1 MAAHRRGPVAAV
13 TRPGARDL
21 RRAVARRVAPGEGTA
36 VTLTIA
42 TGALVASMSMNFW
55 IPFLPLF
62 LKEIGARSDAN
73 ALFWVGIA
81 TTSQGIARLASGP
94 LWGILSDRVGRKMMY
109 IRALYFASLTTLI
122 AAFAT
127 EPWHI
132 AVAFTCQGL
141 FSGFIPAA
149 VALTS
154 VSVPEHRLSNS
165 LGLVTAAQYLGNT
178 VGPALGAVLAIAFG
192 LRGAIVAA
200 AILPALAA
208 TMVVFVVPRDRT
220 APARPPATAG
230 DTTAAALP
238 PARPPVR
245 VLLTLQFGLAIFIYF
260 FLFATSQLIRL
271 TTPVALQDITGQS
284 NVEGI
289 LGIGFSIAGIASVV
303 GVLVVARR
311 WITPGNF
318 KRMMVIGA
326 VATGAAHLLLATS
339 PNVVLYIAWFSL
351 ISLLQGALL
360 PASNTLIAANAPR
373 ERRGTAFG
381 FAGSAQALAFMAG
394 PMSAAAFAA
403 ISLVFGY
410 VVLAAL
416 FMGLGLLSW
425 LWLREPRIE
434 AAPKRT

>member
-1 MAAHRRGPVAAV
+1 MVADGRGPVAAV
-13 TRPGARDL
+13 TRPEKRNW
-21 RRAVARRVAPGEGTA
+21 RQAVARRVSPGEGTA
-36 VTLTIA
+36 VTLAIA

-62 LKEIGARSDAN
+62 LKEIGARGDAN
-73 ALFWVGIA
+73 ALFWVGVA
-81 TTSQGIARLASGP
+81 TTSQGIARLAGGP
-94 LWGILSDRVGRKMMY
+94 FWGILSDRVGRKMMY

-220 APARPPATAG
+220 AATPPAATPG
-230 DTTAAALP
+230 GLDP
-238 PARPPVR
+238 PTPATRPSVR
-245 VLLTLQFGLAIFIYF
+245 ALLTVQFGLAIFIYF

-271 TTPVALQDITGQS
+271 TTPVALQDITGSS
-284 NVEGI
+284 NVEGV

-303 GVLVVARR
+303 GVLFVARR
-311 WITPGNF
+311 WVTPGNF
-318 KRMMVIGA
+318 RRVMVIGA
-326 VATGAAHLLLATS
+326 LATAAAHVLLATS
-339 PNVVLYIAWFSL
+339 PNVALYILWFSV
-351 ISLLQGALL
+351 ISLTQGALL

-410 VVLAAL
+410 FVLAAL
-416 FMGLGLLSW
+416 FLGLGLLAW

-434 AAPKRT
+434 PGPKRS